1 MSRLVRLSFLV
12 LLVASAVSPAF
23 AQVAGHPVEVSAAGG
38 WTNFDARD
46 HVKDAVGFG
55 GSIGYRW
62 SSALTFEGT
71 YLNSPT
77 HRTAAFGEGKHSFS
91 WLGLDLRW
99 SLRDPSE
106 KVSPYLITG
115 LGVGRSH
122 DPGQALS
129 RKGAPSIGMGV
140 AMSLMGRERTYLRF
154 QVRDVMLRE
163 SGADAFSNHLE
174 TSVALQWSFR
184 GKSKDA
190 DLDGVRNWID
200 VSPATPIGAKVD
212 AQGRPIDSDGD
223 GVFDGLDK
231 CVGTPKGAKV
241 DKNGCPLDADGDG
254 VADGIDTCPNTPKG
268 AKVDAVGCP
277 LDSDADGVFDG
288 LDACEGTPKG
298 AVVDAKG
305 CPVDSD
311 GDGVADGID
320 QCPSTPSGRAVNAA
334 GCPTEPTAMEQ
345 QMLDTGVIRLSDLP
359 FVANK
364 PALKPEALPIL
375 DEVATLLMQYP
386 TLTFEIG
393 GHGDNAVPQVANQK
407 LTEQRAKGV
416 LNYLSQKFPTLDSSK
431 LSAIGYGSAVPVAP
445 NSSAAGRARNRRI
458 EFKVINTD
466 ELKLER
472 TKRGLSDASVAPPA
486 DTTK

>member
-1 MSRLVRLSFLV
+1 MSRLVRLSFLA

-55 GSIGYRW
+55 GSLGYRW
-62 SSALTFEGT
+62 SSGLTFEGT

-106 KVSPYLITG
+106 KVAPYLITG

-231 CVGTPKGAKV
+231 CAGTHKGAKV

-416 LNYLSQKFPTLDSSK
+416 LNYLSQKFPTLDASK

-458 EFKVINTD
+458 EFKVTNTD

-472 TKRGLSDASVAPPA
+472 TKRGLSDGSAAPPA